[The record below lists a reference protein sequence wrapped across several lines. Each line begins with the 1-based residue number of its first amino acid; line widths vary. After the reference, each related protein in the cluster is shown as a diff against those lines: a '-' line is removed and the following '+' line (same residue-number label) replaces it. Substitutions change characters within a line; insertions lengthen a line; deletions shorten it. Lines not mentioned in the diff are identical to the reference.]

1 MKPMESQTQRNDW
14 QSIAIPIALM
24 VTGIA
29 LLGGD
34 LLGFLSLDRIQN
46 FWPAAVIAIGVMEL
60 LSWHSEDREPPAD
73 SVTAQSTTTHDVPQI
88 R

>member
-1 MKPMESQTQRNDW
+1 MKSMESQTRRNDW

-60 LSWHSEDREPPAD
+60 LSWHSEDRKPPAD
-73 SVTAQSTTTHDVPQI
+73 SVTAQSRTTHDVPQI

>member
-1 MKPMESQTQRNDW
+1 MESQTRGHDW
-14 QSIAIPIALM
+14 QGIAIPIALM
-24 VTGIA
+24 ITGIA

-60 LSWHSEDREPPAD
+60 LSWHSEDRKPPAD
-73 SVTAQSTTTHDVPQI
+73 SVTARSGTTHDVPQI